1 MSEQP
6 RVKLE
11 PYEAALR
18 RQPGGAALADAFA
31 EHVEEVVALINRNR
45 RVAVVWQRFKGP
57 AFVRAAV
64 ERGVSHGVTIPQD
77 VEGCPL
83 EMLLL
88 QMADALQSHGS
99 PPLRNAIAE
108 HSLQILKMAR
118 EAGNLTVALAS
129 QTEP

>member
-11 PYEAALR
+11 PFEAALR
-18 RQPGGAALADAFA
+18 QRPGGAALADAFA
-31 EHVEEVVALINRNR
+31 EHIEEVIALINRNR
-45 RVAVVWQRFKGP
+45 RVAVVWQRHKGP
-57 AFVRAAV
+57 AFLRAAV
-64 ERGVSHGVTIPQD
+64 DNGVSRGVIIPQE

-99 PPLRNAIAE
+99 PQLRNAIAE
-108 HSLQILKMAR
+108 HFLQILRMAR
-118 EAGNLTVALAS
+118 EGSSLTAALAS
-129 QTEP
+129 PTGR

>member
-18 RQPGGAALADAFA
+18 QQPGGTALADAFG
-31 EHVEEVVALINRNR
+31 EHIEEVVALINRNR
-45 RVAVVWQRFKGP
+45 RVAVVWQRCEGP

-64 ERGVSHGVTIPQD
+64 ENGVSYGVNIPQE

-99 PPLRNAIAE
+99 PALRNAIAE
-108 HSLQILKMAR
+108 HSLRILRMAR
-118 EAGNLTVALAS
+118 EAGSLTVAVAS
-129 QTEP
+129 HTEP